1 VRFIKVNEHFWSLQ
15 ATNYFV
21 ADILHIMNS

>member
-1 VRFIKVNEHFWSLQ
+1 MKVSEHFWSLQ

-21 ADILHIMNS
+21 ADIRHILNS